1 MRNRQQLHQEL
12 VGFLNTVARPGCQA
26 DRVAADTN
34 LIDAGI
40 IDSLALVQIIV
51 YLEQNHDLNL
61 QALGIDPGDL
71 ATIDGILAAIARA
84 SA

>member
-1 MRNRQQLHQEL
+1 MSNRQQLHQEL
-12 VGFLNTVARPGCQA
+12 VSFLNTVAKPGYRTDGIA
-26 DRVAADTN
+26 VDTN

-40 IDSLALVQIIV
+40 IDSLALIQIIV

-71 ATIDGILAAIARA
+71 GTIDGILAAITRA